1 MYLIVFI
8 SICLLVLSLL
18 SICAKIIPELRRS
31 VLSYG
36 KLNVENTEKPTT
48 LWATQLAKLTVPKHF
63 FSHFYVVGL
72 TFAIYCIAELVSLD
86 AFGKPLLLISILK
99 RLDTVQGTH
108 HLDKQTCIIGL
119 TLMTLHLARRCYESF
134 LIERPSK
141 TATMHVSHYLIGIGF
156 YGAMVF
162 GTWLEG
168 LSSFEAQSNN
178 NNNSTIYTTVIA
190 IGLFFYA
197 SLHQYNCHVI
207 LASLRKD
214 TDKGYT
220 IPRGD
225 WFEQIVVPH
234 YFADILIYLSLCI
247 LYRFQNCILLCGLIW
262 TTTNLSI
269 VASETHSWYQHHF
282 TIEKLKIT
290 FPHRRWRIIPYVY

>member
-1 MYLIVFI
+1 MGNTI
-8 SICLLVLSLL
+8 SKTHSTKALFQSLL
-18 SICAKIIPELRRS
+18 CCWIDFCHLLHCRIGFFGRVWKTFTVNFNFKKIRHGARHTP
-31 VLSYG
+31 
-36 KLNVENTEKPTT
+36 
-48 LWATQLAKLTVPKHF
+48 
-63 FSHFYVVGL
+63 
-72 TFAIYCIAELVSLD
+72 
-86 AFGKPLLLISILK
+86 
-99 RLDTVQGTH
+99 
-108 HLDKQTCIIGL
+108 LDKQTCIIGL
-119 TLMTLHLARRCYESF
+119 TLMTLHLARRCYELF

-168 LSSFEAQSNN
+168 LSSFKAQSNN

-197 SLHQYNCHVI
+197 SLHQYHCHVI